1 MDTEHAY
8 LLMDTEHCYK
18 ITYMGQI
25 KYIIPIQDSDQGS
38 QFWALSGTDWPV
50 GIEYEAWPEI
60 AIIVRLID
68 SVGESRHLNEMN
80 IETDDN
86 GEEKRPNF
94 LTKLKF

>member
-1 MDTEHAY
+1 ME
-8 LLMDTEHCYK
+8 LNTEHCYK

-25 KYIIPIQDSDQGS
+25 KYIIPIRYSDEGY
-38 QFWALSGTDWPV
+38 QFWAYSGDH
-50 GIEYEAWPEI
+50 WPEGREYLGWPDV
-60 AIIVRLID
+60 AIILDKIN
-68 SVGESRHLNEMN
+68 SVDESRHLNEMN

>member
-1 MDTEHAY
+1 MEYD
-8 LLMDTEHCYK
+8 LEHCYK

-25 KYIIPIQDSDQGS
+25 KYIIPIANSHEGY
-38 QFWALSGTDWPV
+38 QFWAYSGDHWPD
-50 GIEYEAWPEI
+50 GMEYETWPEV
-60 AIIVRLID
+60 AIILDKITSR
-68 SVGESRHLNEMN
+68 GESRHLNEMN